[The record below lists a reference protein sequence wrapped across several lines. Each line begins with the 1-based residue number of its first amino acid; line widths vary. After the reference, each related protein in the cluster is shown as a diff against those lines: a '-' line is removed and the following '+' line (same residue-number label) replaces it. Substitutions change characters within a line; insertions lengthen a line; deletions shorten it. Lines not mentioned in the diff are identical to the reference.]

1 MSLFRDVKRKAQQL
15 PARLEALDKEFKA
28 IAKRLQKLEKMG
40 LERGKAHWRKER
52 EKVYLYLIYPMDK
65 GARTRVYVGSDPKK
79 VKQAQDAIARAYEF
93 DELAE
98 RQTLLQQCFARGTA
112 AIDEAARYLDKW

>member
-1 MSLFRDVKRKAQQL
+1 
-15 PARLEALDKEFKA
+15 
-28 IAKRLQKLEKMG
+28 MG

-65 GARTRVYVGSDPKK
+65 GTRARVYVGSDPKK

-98 RQTLLQQCFARGTA
+98 RQTLLQQCFARSMA
-112 AIDEAARYLDKW
+112 AISEAARNLDKW